1 MPLIS
6 LSKMWLLALCPV
18 VSVDAWVSPTVLSTA
33 SGRSM
38 LHSNHIVQRESYI
51 PFLNRRHHANSIIS
65 QSATAADTTS
75 TANASTLPEITLYNS
90 LKREKEVLQPIQAGK
105 FSMYTCGPTV
115 YDYAHVG
122 NFRAFLTY
130 DVLKRALQYF
140 GYDVTHICNLTDV
153 DDKIIQRATELGLD
167 SALELTEKFGQL
179 FMDDLTALNIIPAD
193 RYPKATE
200 HVDEMMDMIKNLY
213 DNELAYET
221 SDGSWYFR
229 TQSQEG
235 YGQQLV
241 QFSSDAS
248 EEYNSEQQQADPA
261 KVDADEKE
269 HFQDFCLWKAFKPGL
284 DRDDLVW
291 ERLPQFQKG
300 RPGWHLEC
308 SAMAQKY
315 LGETIDLHGGGIDL
329 KFPHHENEIAQSQGV
344 TGKPFCNCW
353 FHNGFVNINAE
364 KMSKSLGNFLTL
376 SNACPSAV
384 EVRAYR
390 YLVVSS
396 QYRNALNFS
405 PEATKGAKNSLK
417 RIDAVQAQLA
427 ETLKEVD
434 ATTSSSSDDSIVSS
448 IATEDVPKAMEN
460 FEAALKDDLSTPRA
474 AASLFG
480 LVKTAE
486 NEFKRVAKDS
496 DATLDL
502 TGLAAIQAALFQMDQ
517 IFGIFYEVPESYAS
531 ASEKEDSESDG
542 SVAEDVMDLV
552 NQRTAAKDSKNWD
565 LADSL
570 RSQITEL
577 GYAVKDV
584 KGGDPIVSR
593 LD

>member
-1 MPLIS
+1 MI
-6 LSKMWLLALCPV
+6 
-18 VSVDAWVSPTVLSTA
+18 SVDAWVSPTSSGSVARIARVSSSSFLPQESHRRQGLCSFKSRRRECSPSWVLRNSSPTA
-33 SGRSM
+33 DVD
-38 LHSNHIVQRESYI
+38 LH
-51 PFLNRRHHANSIIS
+51 
-65 QSATAADTTS
+65 
-75 TANASTLPEITLYNS
+75 TLPEITLYNS
-90 LKREKEVLQPIQAGK
+90 LTRQKEVLKPIEAGK

-130 DVLKRALQYF
+130 DVLKRMLLYF

-153 DDKIIQRATELGLD
+153 DDKIIQRATELKLE

-179 FMDDLTALNIIPAD
+179 FRDDLTALNIIPANK
-193 RYPKATE
+193 YPKATE
-200 HVDEMMDMIKNLY
+200 HVDEMMDMIATLHKK
-213 DNELAYET
+213 ELAYET

-229 TQSQEG
+229 TQAQEG

-248 EEYNSEQQQADPA
+248 EDYSSEQQQQASETSSNSSE
-261 KVDADEKE
+261 VEEKE
-269 HFQDFCLWKAFKPGL
+269 HFQDFCLWKAYKPGV

-291 ERLPQFQKG
+291 ERLPQFRKG

-344 TGKPFCNCW
+344 TDGKPFCNCW
-353 FHNGFVNINAE
+353 FHNGFVNINSE

-376 SNACPSAV
+376 TNACPSAV
-384 EVRAYR
+384 DVRAYR

-405 PEATKGAKNSLK
+405 PEATKAAKSALK
-417 RIDAVQAQLA
+417 RIDAVQTQLD
-427 ETLKEVD
+427 ETLKD
-434 ATTSSSSDDSIVSS
+434 FSTTNTSENSS
-448 IATEDVPKAMEN
+448 IASDAVPKAMAN
-460 FEAALKDDLSTPRA
+460 FEAALKDDLSMPRA

-480 LVKTAE
+480 LIKAAE
-486 NEFKRVAKDS
+486 NEFKRVAKTSADG

-502 TGLAAIQAALFQMDQ
+502 VGLEAIRTALQKMDQ
-517 IFGIFYEVPESYAS
+517 VFGIFYQVPDSHTS
-531 ASEKEDSESDG
+531 ASEKEGGQGTSSGGGEIPQ
-542 SVAEDVMDLV
+542 DVMDLV
-552 NQRTAAKDSKNWD
+552 HQRTNAKDSKDWD

-570 RSQITEL
+570 RSQITDL

-584 KGGDPIVSR
+584 KGGDPIVTR
-593 LD
+593 LN